1 MQGEYAN
8 AARGRLG
15 RVAGVRAIRMHYNS
29 VYAVESGGSLVLIDT
44 GPDYRGAWGELREA
58 LGSALPDLVIATH
71 GHNDHASLGAAW
83 QQAGVP
89 VVVGAEDAD
98 LVASPNLHR
107 PGELEALQTFARES
121 GAPGAVAAEMVGALQ
136 RRFEANR
143 RADTVDAYAV
153 ASPRWPTGLR
163 FVPFQPDAPAG
174 EATLPGAIE
183 IVHCPGHTPGNL
195 VVVERDEGWLFSGDQ
210 LLPDMTATP
219 GIQFVVDA
227 ATADQ
232 WRFRSLPAFLG
243 SLQALGK
250 RQFSQCFP
258 GHGPAFDDV
267 AATIERNIATIEAR
281 TTKVAR
287 ALSPRQPASAWS
299 ICEKL
304 YRLAA
309 YRRPW
314 QLLATIQGHLDL
326 LEARGEARAV
336 EGGWLSR

>member
-1 MQGEYAN
+1 
-8 AARGRLG
+8 
-15 RVAGVRAIRMHYNS
+15 MHYNT
-29 VYAVESGGSLVLIDT
+29 VYAVESGDSLVLIDT
-44 GPDYRGAWGELREA
+44 GPDYRGAWEELREG
-58 LGSALPDLVIATH
+58 LGPRVPDLVIATH

-83 QQAGVP
+83 QRVGVP
-89 VVVGAEDAD
+89 VVVGAEDSE

-121 GAPGAVAAEMVGALQ
+121 GAPGPVAAEMAGALQ

-143 RADTVDAYAV
+143 RSASVEAYSA

-163 FVPFQPDAPAG
+163 FVPFHPDTPAG
-174 EATLPGAIE
+174 EATLPGALE

-195 VVVERDEGWLFSGDQ
+195 VVVERNEGWLFSGDQ

-219 GIQFVVDA
+219 GIQFISDDGAV
-227 ATADQ
+227 Q
-232 WRFRSLPAFLG
+232 RRFRSLPAFLH
-243 SLQALGK
+243 SLAGLRKWQTS
-250 RQFSQCFP
+250 RCFP
-258 GHGPAFDDV
+258 GHGPEFDDV
-267 AATIERNIATIEAR
+267 ATTIERNIATIEAR
-281 TTKVAR
+281 TAKVAR
-287 ALSPRQPASAWS
+287 ALSPAQPASAWS

-326 LEARGEARAV
+326 LEERGEAQAV